1 MVLLRPWLVVAVVVA
16 VAGNLVLGNLTKVIP
31 EQLEPH
37 KELLAKAEAEVMEL
51 EVVGVVVDKMAVL
64 EVDWS
69 PATAAAFQVKMATV
83 WHQEVV

>member
-1 MVLLRPWLVVAVVVA
+1 VVAVVVVVA
-16 VAGNLVLGNLTKVIP
+16 VNLVLGNLTKVIP

-51 EVVGVVVDKMAVL
+51 EVVVVVVDKMAAL

-69 PATAAAFQVKMATV
+69 PATTAAFQVKMVTV
-83 WHQEVV
+83 WHPEVG

>member
-1 MVLLRPWLVVAVVVA
+1 VVAVVAVVV
-16 VAGNLVLGNLTKVIP
+16 GNLVLGNLTKVIP

-51 EVVGVVVDKMAVL
+51 EVVVVVVDKMAVL

-69 PATAAAFQVKMATV
+69 PATPAAFQVKMATV
-83 WHQEVV
+83 WPQEVV

>member
-1 MVLLRPWLVVAVVVA
+1 VVAVVAVVV
-16 VAGNLVLGNLTKVIP
+16 GNLVLGNLTKVIP

-51 EVVGVVVDKMAVL
+51 EVVVVVVDKMAVL

-69 PATAAAFQVKMATV
+69 PATPAAFQVKMATV